1 MADYTIEERK
11 LIWNKGR
18 IINTFDP
25 NIWRH
30 DAYGFVIHWEK
41 YGTTDKYGWEVDHIT
56 PKAKVGSDDY
66 QTYNLCIGNKTEKR
80 QTTDENNKSI
90 SNGKPPWLNQSLSN
104 TKQVA

>member
-1 MADYTIEERK
+1 VFGSVVFPRQDVLLSINSFMETSMADYTIEERK

-56 PKAKVGSDDY
+56 PKAKGGSDD
-66 QTYNLCIGNKTEKR
+66 
-80 QTTDENNKSI
+80 
-90 SNGKPPWLNQSLSN
+90 LSN
-104 TKQVA
+104 LQPLHWEQNRKKADY